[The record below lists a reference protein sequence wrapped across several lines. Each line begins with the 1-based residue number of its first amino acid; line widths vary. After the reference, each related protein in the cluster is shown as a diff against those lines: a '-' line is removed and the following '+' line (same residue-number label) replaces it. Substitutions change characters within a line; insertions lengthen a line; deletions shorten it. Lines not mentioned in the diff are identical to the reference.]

1 MISLLTLLTY
11 YWIII
16 LSIVGFGIL
25 FNKIFYK
32 SSEKDIGFLGIYG
45 IFFLIFIS
53 YVSSFFLPHSE
64 LFNSIVI
71 FIGCIVFFINANKK
85 IIQKNV
91 KNLSI
96 SFIVLIVF
104 ILASKQHDDFSYYHF
119 PYTHLLTEYAN
130 MIGLGNFNHGFRTHS
145 SIFYLSSLFNLPF
158 SNYFLLNLS
167 PVFFMGFA
175 NIIFYNKISSYI
187 DGKRPS
193 YIFYLS
199 LLTLIFVNIFF
210 YRLAEHG
217 TDRSA
222 MILIMIAVIELL
234 NLANNEKYDDK
245 TTFLRLPI
253 LLTLIVSLK
262 TFYILYVFLFVSV
275 IFTFIKKKISFVFF
289 LKSSITYFCIVMLC
303 LLLTVNLFNSGCL
316 LYPIKI
322 LCFENLSWAIPISE
336 VEQMNLWYQQWAKAG
351 ATPNYRVEN
360 PEIYI
365 KNFNW
370 VNNWFNQYFFNK
382 VLDFLAG
389 LIFLSLVVFAI
400 FYSKNNQEIKKPKYL
415 LIYSILI
422 ILTFEW
428 FYLIPA
434 LRYGGYHLIALL
446 FFIPLSVYLTKYLI
460 SLQLLRKK
468 VHFLILLT
476 IFIFCSRNML
486 RLNQEYDVYD
496 YNIFN
501 NAYYRSAE
509 QNFTIYNNI
518 KNLNK
523 CYIENDLTACPESHI
538 KVKYLNKSYI
548 YYRKNK

>member
-1 MISLLTLLTY
+1 MISLLILLTY

-16 LSIVGFGIL
+16 FSIVGFGIL

-32 SSEKDIGFLGIYG
+32 SLENDIGFLGIYG

-53 YVSSFFLPHSE
+53 YISSFFLPHSE
-64 LFNSIVI
+64 LFNSIII
-71 FIGCIVFFINANKK
+71 FIGCIVFFINKNKK
-85 IIQKNV
+85 IIQKNI
-91 KNLSI
+91 KNLSLV
-96 SFIVLIVF
+96 FIVLIVF

-119 PYTHLLTEYAN
+119 PYAHLLTEYAN
-130 MIGLGNFNHGFRTHS
+130 MVGLGNFNHGFRTHS

-175 NIIFYNKISSYI
+175 NIILYNKISSNI
-187 DGKRPS
+187 DYKKPS
-193 YIFYLS
+193 YILYLS
-199 LLTLIFVNIFF
+199 LLSLIFINIFF

-222 MILIMIAVIELL
+222 MILIIIAVIELL
-234 NLANNEKYDDK
+234 ILTNNDK
-245 TTFLRLPI
+245 NNSDAVFLRLPI
-253 LLTLIVSLK
+253 LLTLIVTLK
-262 TFYILYVFLFVSV
+262 TFYILYVLLFVSV
-275 IFTFIKKKISFVFF
+275 VFTFIKKKKSFALF
-289 LKSSITYFCIVMLC
+289 LKSSITYFCIAMIC
-303 LLLTVNLFNSGCL
+303 LLFTVNFFNSGCL
-316 LYPIKI
+316 LYPVKI
-322 LCFENLSWAIPISE
+322 TCFQNLSWAIPISE

-351 ATPNYRVEN
+351 ASPNYRIEN
-360 PEIYI
+360 PEIYT

-382 VLDFLAG
+382 VLDFLVG
-389 LIFLSLVVFAI
+389 LVFLSLVVFVI
-400 FYSKNNQEIKKPKYL
+400 FYSKNNQKIKKPKYL

-446 FFIPLSVYLTKYLI
+446 FFIPLSLYLTKYLMD
-460 SLQLLRKK
+460 LQLIKKK
-468 VHFLILLT
+468 VYFLILLT
-476 IFIFCSRNML
+476 IFIFLSRNIS
-486 RLNQEYDVYD
+486 RLSQEYDVYN

-501 NAYYRSAE
+501 NAYYRSVE
-509 QNFTIYNNI
+509 QNFEIFKNI

-523 CYIENDLTACPESHI
+523 CYIENDLTECSNSHI

-548 YYRKNK
+548 YYRNNK